1 MAVFSLIIRLFTLP
15 AVLTG
20 AMAALLWL
28 GGGLSTAEV
37 LAAEVCLML
46 IPLLAYPAGAVGF
59 PKGPSRRNRQRTFA
73 MVFSAV
79 GYLLG
84 LFWALG
90 TDASRLCKILFGSYV
105 ISTLVLLLLNKGFR
119 FRASGHACST
129 TAPLIFLSWQFG
141 IGWLLP
147 CALVVAAVYG
157 ASLRLKRHT
166 LPQLTVGSL
175 ISLLAG
181 SLCFLIF

>member
-1 MAVFSLIIRLFTLP
+1 MSVFYLIIRFFTLP

-20 AMAALLWL
+20 TMAALLWL
-28 GGGLSTAEV
+28 GGGLSTAEL
-37 LAAEVCLML
+37 LAAEICLMF
-46 IPLLAYPAGAVGF
+46 IPLLAYPAGAMDF
-59 PKGPSRRNRQRTFA
+59 PKGPARRSRQRTFA
-73 MVFSAV
+73 MVFSAA

-84 LFWALG
+84 LCWALC
-90 TDASRLCKILFGSYV
+90 TDASRLSKILFGSYV

-119 FRASGHACST
+119 FKASGHACST
-129 TAPLIFLSWQFG
+129 TAPLIFLNWQFG
-141 IGWLLP
+141 IDWLLP

-175 ISLLAG
+175 TSLLAG

>member
-1 MAVFSLIIRLFTLP
+1 MAVFSLIVRFLTLP

-20 AMAALLWL
+20 TMAALLWL
-28 GGGLSTAEV
+28 GGGLSGCEWA
-37 LAAEVCLML
+37 AAEVCLML
-46 IPLLAYPAGAVGF
+46 IPLLAYPAGAIGF
-59 PKGPSRRNRQRTFA
+59 AKGPARRSRQRTFA
-73 MVFSAV
+73 MVFSAA

-84 LFWALG
+84 LCWALG
-90 TDASRLCKILFGSYV
+90 TDASRLCKILFASYV
-105 ISTLVLLLLNKGFR
+105 LSTLVLLLLNKGLR
-119 FRASGHACST
+119 FKASGHACST

-147 CALVVAAVYG
+147 CALIVAAVYA

-166 LPQLTVGSL
+166 LPQLTAGSL
-175 ISLLAG
+175 TSLLAG

>member
-1 MAVFSLIIRLFTLP
+1 MAAISLIIRFFTLP

-20 AMAALLWL
+20 SMAALLWL
-28 GGGLSTAEV
+28 GGGLSSREWLVAEI
-37 LAAEVCLML
+37 CLML
-46 IPLLAYPAGAVGF
+46 IPLLAYPAGAMGQE
-59 PKGPSRRNRQRTFA
+59 KGSARRNRQRTFA

-84 LFWALG
+84 LCWALW
-90 TDASRLCKILFGSYV
+90 TDASRLAKILFGSYV
-105 ISTLVLLLLNKGFR
+105 LSTLVLLLLNKGFH

-129 TAPLIFLSWQFG
+129 TAPLIFLSWQLG
-141 IGWLLP
+141 PRWLLP
-147 CALVVAAVYG
+147 CVLVVAAVYA

-166 LPQLTVGSL
+166 LPQLTAGSL
-175 ISLLAG
+175 TSLLSG